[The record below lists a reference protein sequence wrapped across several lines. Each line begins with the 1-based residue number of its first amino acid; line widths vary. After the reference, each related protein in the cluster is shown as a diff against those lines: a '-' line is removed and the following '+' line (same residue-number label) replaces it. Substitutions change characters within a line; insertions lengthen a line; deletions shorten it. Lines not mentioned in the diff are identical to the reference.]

1 MTGLPVAGVSSD
13 GIDFS
18 AVVGHARHVGGPAL
32 RALTFHER
40 AALLKALGQH
50 LLTEKDHL
58 YDLSTATGAT
68 RADSWIDIEGGA
80 GVLLGYASK
89 GRRELPNGHVLLEGE
104 PEVLAQDGSFLAA
117 HVATPR
123 RGVAVQV
130 NAFNFPCWGA
140 LEKLAPALLAGLPTI
155 VKPATPTAFLTEAMV
170 RLIVDSGIL
179 PDGALQLI
187 CGGVG
192 DLFDHLDGQDS

>member
-1 MTGLPVAGVSSD
+1 MRTLESHICGRWHSPPGEGFATHHAVTGLPVAGVSSD

-40 AALLKALGQH
+40 AALRKALGQH

-89 GRRELPNGHVLLEGE
+89 GR
-104 PEVLAQDGSFLAA
+104 
-117 HVATPR
+117 
-123 RGVAVQV
+123 
-130 NAFNFPCWGA
+130 
-140 LEKLAPALLAGLPTI
+140 
-155 VKPATPTAFLTEAMV
+155 
-170 RLIVDSGIL
+170 
-179 PDGALQLI
+179 
-187 CGGVG
+187 
-192 DLFDHLDGQDS
+192 